1 MKIISAHGNFK
12 IIQTIKNRDE
22 LLVLSSWA
30 NLIKQ
35 FGSERPFMV
44 NQKESVFGIYICK
57 QECSVFMS
65 KLIQDIDYYEWEEWG
80 DLKMDFTE
88 NRPKNL
94 TA

>member
-1 MKIISAHGNFK
+1 MKIISAQGNFK

-22 LLVLSSWA
+22 LLVLSSWT
-30 NLIKQ
+30 NLVKH
-35 FGSERPFMV
+35 FGSERPFML

-57 QECSVFMS
+57 QECSDFMS
-65 KLIQDIDYYEWEEWG
+65 KLIQDIDYHEWE